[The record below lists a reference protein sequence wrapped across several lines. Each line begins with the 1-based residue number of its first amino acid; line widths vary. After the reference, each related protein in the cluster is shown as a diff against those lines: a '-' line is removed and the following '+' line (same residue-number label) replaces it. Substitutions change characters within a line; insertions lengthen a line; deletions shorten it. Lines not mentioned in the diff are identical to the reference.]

1 MVLNEMRGIASYGH
15 PGNCFISD
23 FSVSHE
29 PQASKTIVP
38 KSTCPSVAPVIE
50 SDGVDVDSVFCATPD
65 VEVHGICDVVDGTSE
80 DCGTAVLD
88 VEQESWLSV
97 STM

>member
-1 MVLNEMRGIASYGH
+1 MS
-15 PGNCFISD
+15 GNTVISD

-29 PQASKTIVP
+29 PQTSRTIVP
-38 KSTCPSVAPVIE
+38 KSTCPSVAPVVE
-50 SDGVDVDSVFCATPD
+50 SYGVDCVDVDSVFCAIPD
-65 VEVHGICDVVDGTSE
+65 VEVHGISDVVDVTSE

-97 STM
+97 STL